1 MAHVLKLNL
10 LVVFICALLP
20 DLVDKPLWA
29 LGIGAPRY
37 VAHTVLFM
45 LVVAVALFLWRRA
58 YGLAALLGGGSHLF
72 LDWVVPGA
80 RIPWFYP
87 FVSYSFPERDVDPS
101 AFFPNLFESIE
112 TYFLLDIGRQLIWV
126 AAVCAAVLLVLRLR
140 QAYLGARKRRG
151 RSGPPGQPKDAA
163 R

>member
-10 LVVFICALLP
+10 LVVFVCALLP

-58 YGLAALLGGGSHLF
+58 YGLAAVLGCGSHLF
-72 LDWVVPGA
+72 LDWVAPGA
-80 RIPWFYP
+80 QIPWAYP
-87 FVSYSFPERDVDPS
+87 FVSYGFPEREVDPS

-126 AAVCAAVLLVLRLR
+126 AAACAAVLLVLGLR
-140 QAYLGARKRRG
+140 RAYLGARKRRG
-151 RSGPPGQPKDAA
+151 RSVPSGRPKDAA